1 MWTLFYS
8 ISGTHKVKPYLE
20 LRIRKRKYIAQ
31 ITEAVEHSL
40 KDVLPLFYRVM
51 HHPFSW
57 QELSL
62 YRIAISECQETRMDH
77 LRMLFLKG
85 CNTWQYQ
92 KTKHEEITQ

>member
-40 KDVLPLFYRVM
+40 KDVLPLF
-51 HHPFSW
+51 
-57 QELSL
+57 LSGYASSIFL
-62 YRIAISECQETRMDH
+62 AGIITLPDSNFRMSGNKDGSFTNA
-77 LRMLFLKG
+77 LFERM
-85 CNTWQYQ
+85 
-92 KTKHEEITQ
+92 